1 MNFQYKDNENI
12 SIFQIF
18 FVPKARVELAH
29 LYRWQILSLPCLAI
43 APPGH
48 IIENKRISVVTFLKS
63 HCDDIPHHQDV
74 WTKKLH
80 LYYTSFLPNPSRRVL
95 WKLPPWIL
103 NIIIILMFSMN

>member
-18 FVPKARVELAH
+18 FSTMGETRTHTPLKVLDFESSSATITTL
-29 LYRWQILSLPCLAI
+29 W
-43 APPGH
+43 H

-74 WTKKLH
+74 
-80 LYYTSFLPNPSRRVL
+80 
-95 WKLPPWIL
+95 
-103 NIIIILMFSMN
+103 

>member
-18 FVPKARVELAH
+18 FFCTQGESRT
-29 LYRWQILSLPCLAI
+29 RTSLQMADFESAGSTI
-43 APPGH
+43 PPLGH

-74 WTKKLH
+74 
-80 LYYTSFLPNPSRRVL
+80 
-95 WKLPPWIL
+95 
-103 NIIIILMFSMN
+103 

>member
-18 FVPKARVELAH
+18 FVPKARVELAR
-29 LYRWQILSLPCLAI
+29 LCRRQILSLLGLPFPHL
-43 APPGH
+43 G

-74 WTKKLH
+74 
-80 LYYTSFLPNPSRRVL
+80 
-95 WKLPPWIL
+95 
-103 NIIIILMFSMN
+103 